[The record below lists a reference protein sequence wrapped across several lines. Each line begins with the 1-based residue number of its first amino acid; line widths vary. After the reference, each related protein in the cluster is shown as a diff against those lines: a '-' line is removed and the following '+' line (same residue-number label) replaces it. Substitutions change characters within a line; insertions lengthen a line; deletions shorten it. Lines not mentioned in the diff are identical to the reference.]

1 LDNRGCT
8 ALTTSG
14 RLSQRPLHSEQIGD
28 VGADY
33 FQVIADGLLEFAT
46 GVATFD
52 QVQQLADFVER

>member
-1 LDNRGCT
+1 MLESIDNWT
-8 ALTTSG
+8 
-14 RLSQRPLHSEQIGD
+14 IGAVPPSPRAAVSAS